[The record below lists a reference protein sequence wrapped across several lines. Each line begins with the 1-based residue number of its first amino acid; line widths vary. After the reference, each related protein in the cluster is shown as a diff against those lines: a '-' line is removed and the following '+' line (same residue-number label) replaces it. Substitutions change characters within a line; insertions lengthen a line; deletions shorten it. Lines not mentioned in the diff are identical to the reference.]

1 MKKEKILVTG
11 AAGFIGMH
19 VCMSLLKKDYEVIG
33 LDNLNDYYD
42 VELKKSRLKE
52 LKKNNYFSFY
62 KVDLNNLKKV
72 NAFFQKH
79 EFKKIVHLAAQ
90 AGVRYSLINPHSYI
104 ESNINGFLNLLETIK
119 NLEIDHLVYASS
131 SSVYGS
137 NSLKPFNEDHSA
149 DHSLNLYAATKKANE
164 LMAHSYSHL
173 FNIPMTGLR
182 FFTVYGPWG
191 RPDMALFIFCHAIS
205 NDLPIDIYNHGNMQR
220 GFTYIDDVVQGVIKV
235 LEKPATPD
243 NDFKAD
249 NTSLSTSYAPF
260 RIFNIGNSNTENLM
274 DYVFCLEKAL
284 KKEAKK
290 NFMDIQPGDIVSTHA
305 DTEKLEDWIGFRP
318 STSIETGIKEFV
330 KWYKSYYE
338 SNEY

>member
-1 MKKEKILVTG
+1 
-11 AAGFIGMH
+11 
-19 VCMSLLKKDYEVIG
+19 
-33 LDNLNDYYD
+33 
-42 VELKKSRLKE
+42 
-52 LKKNNYFSFY
+52 
-62 KVDLNNLKKV
+62 
-72 NAFFQKH
+72 
-79 EFKKIVHLAAQ
+79 
-90 AGVRYSLINPHSYI
+90 
-104 ESNINGFLNLLETIK
+104 
-119 NLEIDHLVYASS
+119 
-131 SSVYGS
+131 
-137 NSLKPFNEDHSA
+137 
-149 DHSLNLYAATKKANE
+149 
-164 LMAHSYSHL
+164 MAHSYSHL

-191 RPDMALFIFCHAIS
+191 RPDMALFIFCRAIS

-338 SNEY
+338 SNEYQI

>member
-1 MKKEKILVTG
+1 M
-11 AAGFIGMH
+11 
-19 VCMSLLKKDYEVIG
+19 
-33 LDNLNDYYD
+33 
-42 VELKKSRLKE
+42 
-52 LKKNNYFSFY
+52 
-62 KVDLNNLKKV
+62 
-72 NAFFQKH
+72 
-79 EFKKIVHLAAQ
+79 
-90 AGVRYSLINPHSYI
+90 
-104 ESNINGFLNLLETIK
+104 LETIK

-191 RPDMALFIFCHAIS
+191 RPDMALFIFCRAIS

-338 SNEY
+338 SNEYQI

>member
-1 MKKEKILVTG
+1 
-11 AAGFIGMH
+11 MH

-52 LKKNNYFSFY
+52 LKKKNNYFSFY

-137 NSLKPFNEDHSA
+137 NSLKPFNEDHST

-191 RPDMALFIFCHAIS
+191 RPDMALFIFCRAIS

-290 NFMDIQPGDIVSTHA
+290 TLWISSLEISFQHMLIQ
-305 DTEKLEDWIGFRP
+305 K
-318 STSIETGIKEFV
+318 
-330 KWYKSYYE
+330 
-338 SNEY
+338 N

>member
-19 VCMSLLKKDYEVIG
+19 VCKALLNKKYEVVG

-42 VELKKSRLKE
+42 IDLKKSRLKE
-52 LKKNNYFSFY
+52 LKKSNFFDFY
-62 KVDLNNLKKV
+62 KIDLKDSKKLEKLFKTNNF
-72 NAFFQKH
+72 N
-79 EFKKIVHLAAQ
+79 KIIHLAAQ
-90 AGVRYSLINPHSYI
+90 AGVRYSLINPYSYV
-104 ESNINGFLNLLETIK
+104 ESNINGFLNLLEIVK
-119 NLEIDHLVYASS
+119 NSEIEHLVYASS

-137 NSLKPFNEDHSA
+137 NSLKPFSEDHNA
-149 DHSLNLYAATKKANE
+149 DHSLSLYAATKKANE

-191 RPDMALFIFCHAIS
+191 RPDMALFIFCNAIS
-205 NDLPIDIYNHGNMQR
+205 NNSPINIYNHGNMQR

-243 NDFKAD
+243 INFKGD
-249 NTSLSTSYAPF
+249 NSSLATSHAPY
-260 RIFNIGNSNTENLM
+260 RIFNIGNSKSENLM

-284 KKEAKK
+284 DKKAKK
-290 NFMDIQPGDIVSTHA
+290 NFMDIQPGDVISTHA
-305 DTEKLEDWIGFRP
+305 DTTKLEEWVGFKP
-318 STSIETGIKEFV
+318 STDIDTGIKEFV

-338 SNEY
+338 KN

>member
-19 VCMSLLKKDYEVIG
+19 VCKALLNKKYEVVG

-42 VELKKSRLKE
+42 IDLKKSRLKE
-52 LKKNNYFSFY
+52 LKKSNFFDFY
-62 KVDLNNLKKV
+62 KIDLKDSKKLEKLFKTNNF
-72 NAFFQKH
+72 N
-79 EFKKIVHLAAQ
+79 KIIHLAAQ
-90 AGVRYSLINPHSYI
+90 AGVRYSLINPYSYV
-104 ESNINGFLNLLETIK
+104 ESNINGFLNLLEIVK
-119 NLEIDHLVYASS
+119 NSEIEHLVYASS

-137 NSLKPFNEDHSA
+137 NSLKPFSEDHNA
-149 DHSLNLYAATKKANE
+149 DHSLSLYAATKKANE

-191 RPDMALFIFCHAIS
+191 RPDMALFIFCNAIS
-205 NDLPIDIYNHGNMQR
+205 NNSPINIYNHGNMQR

-243 NDFKAD
+243 INFKGD
-249 NTSLSTSYAPF
+249 NSSLATSHAPY
-260 RIFNIGNSNTENLM
+260 RIFNIGNSKSENLM

-284 KKEAKK
+284 DKKAKK
-290 NFMDIQPGDIVSTHA
+290 KLHGYST
-305 DTEKLEDWIGFRP
+305 R
-318 STSIETGIKEFV
+318 
-330 KWYKSYYE
+330 
-338 SNEY
+338 